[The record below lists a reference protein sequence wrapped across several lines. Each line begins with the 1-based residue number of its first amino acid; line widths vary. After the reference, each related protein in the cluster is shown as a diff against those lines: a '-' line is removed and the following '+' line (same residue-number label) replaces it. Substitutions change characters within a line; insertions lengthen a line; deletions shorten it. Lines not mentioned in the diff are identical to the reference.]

1 MFQKSLFTF
10 ILLATQIA
18 ASQVQF
24 IGLNQFQQLNISA
37 KNYPMQTNLI
47 ATQYDGVL
55 YPQVIVGF
63 DSDIKLSIGSVFN
76 YSTDNHFFFNEHR
89 QNISMG
95 QLQYETIKLKGLMG
109 AELGYIELGF
119 SDTISLVANKHDTT
133 TMGAF
138 GLNFRV
144 MDSLDVKAHYYIG
157 DSNSSKSKGYKASV
171 AMPIQLFDIKNT
183 VQITSISMDWD
194 SEPPMPS
201 WTGFFN
207 HHQKIKELL
216 YTNSNAIIFDN
227 HIEYETALFKLFLRY
242 SYLDSPSHYLTEL
255 GSQFGLNAQTQLQF
269 KFSIENE
276 ESKIIGGLT
285 WRGSL

>member
-1 MFQKSLFTF
+1 MLQKSLFTF
-10 ILLATQIA
+10 ILLATHVV

-63 DSDIKLSIGSVFN
+63 DSDIKLSIGSLFN
-76 YSTDNHFFFNEHR
+76 YSTNDHFFFNEHR
-89 QNISMG
+89 ENISMG

-119 SDTISLVANKHDTT
+119 ADTISLVANKHDTT

-138 GLNFRV
+138 GLQFNA
-144 MDSLDVKAHYYIG
+144 MDVVDIKAHYIIG
-157 DSNSSKSKGYKASV
+157 NTANAEGKGYKASV

-194 SEPPMPS
+194 
-201 WTGFFN
+201 
-207 HHQKIKELL
+207 
-216 YTNSNAIIFDN
+216 
-227 HIEYETALFKLFLRY
+227 
-242 SYLDSPSHYLTEL
+242 
-255 GSQFGLNAQTQLQF
+255 
-269 KFSIENE
+269 
-276 ESKIIGGLT
+276 
-285 WRGSL
+285 

>member
-1 MFQKSLFTF
+1 M
-10 ILLATQIA
+10 
-18 ASQVQF
+18 QF
-24 IGLNQFQQLNISA
+24 IGLNQFQQLNISS
-37 KNYPMQTNLI
+37 KHYPMQTNLI
-47 ATQYDGVL
+47 ASQYDGVL

-63 DSDIKLSIGSVFN
+63 DSDFKLSIGSVFN
-76 YSTDNHFFFNEHR
+76 YSTNDYFFLNEHR
-89 QNISMG
+89 ENISMG

-119 SDTISLVANKHDTT
+119 ADTVFLVANKHDTT

-157 DSNSSKSKGYKASV
+157 DSNFSKSKGYKASV
-171 AMPIQLFDIKNT
+171 SMPIQLFDVTNKIK
-183 VQITSISMDWD
+183 ITSISIDWD
-194 SEPPMPS
+194 STPPMPL

-207 HHQKIKELL
+207 HHRKIKELL